1 MICFHQLKDGSAS
14 STDASRKSEEDILT
28 NMHSTI
34 RQPSAFVPVALSLVA
49 LALVLG
55 HVALFGVVHEADE
68 GTAAHIWQILMAG
81 QVPVVAFFAIKW
93 LPHAPRQALPVLVLQ
108 GGAVLAALAPVYFLN
123 L

>member
-1 MICFHQLKDGSAS
+1 MICFHQLEDGSAS

-34 RQPSAFVPVALSLVA
+34 RQPSAFLPVALSLVA

-68 GTAAHIWQILMAG
+68 GTAAHL
-81 QVPVVAFFAIKW
+81 
-93 LPHAPRQALPVLVLQ
+93 
-108 GGAVLAALAPVYFLN
+108 
-123 L
+123 